1 MCNEEEIFYLI
12 RNINGFEE
20 ILKSGSIK
28 ELEELKRKI
37 EFKYNFIEDKIDDS
51 IAVNVTYY
59 IVPKKEWDL
68 HNCPLF
74 PVDFP

>member
-20 ILKSGSIK
+20 ILKPGSEK
-28 ELEELKRKI
+28 ELEELKS
-37 EFKYNFIEDKIDDS
+37 ELVFKNEYIKDKIDDHVS
-51 IAVNVTYY
+51 VNVTYY

-68 HNCPLF
+68 HHCPLF